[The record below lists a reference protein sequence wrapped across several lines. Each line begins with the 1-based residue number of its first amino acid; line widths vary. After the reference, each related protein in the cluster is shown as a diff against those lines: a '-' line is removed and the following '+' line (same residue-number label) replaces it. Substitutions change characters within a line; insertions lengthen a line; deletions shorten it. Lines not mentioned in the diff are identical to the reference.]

1 MNPDSSKKSQ
11 RGVPLSEIPELKE
24 TSSVTKTKLWNFLFS
39 LTIFSVFSINAKA
52 VELYSFFDNQC
63 REVIGYLVSERNN
76 VYDIL
81 SFDGKIISLHK
92 DNVKGVL
99 VYNFVNP
106 PLKKIK
112 LKKNKLKNIITL
124 SIQSEG
130 RVDVFSGF
138 PLQFIEDLIVFLGIN
153 GSVRV
158 HKMDSI
164 LKIRPFKGK
173 KVKKP
178 GKNTK
183 LNIQSVGYMQSC
195 MESGRKGYLRPNR
208 ILVDK
213 IKIQQFLSSYK
224 KGYEG
229 LKSFQERTYLY
240 ARPMIYNQKTKFGM
254 IYQKAL
260 EKSFYTD
267 TFPFIEWS
275 SGRPFRV
282 QNFNQVGLVFNEY
295 GADLD
300 PILGF
305 KAEIKAHFFHSVFV
319 GNFEG
324 LSAGKDFFI
333 KSRLLKTKVK
343 KFFADSGLNY
353 SAMVGGDLGSHS
365 LSVVLYYPV
374 YIFGSGH
381 EVREIL
387 ATNNSYALRYMYTNS
402 FLRFYTVTSFRDK
415 NIENSNDENIRAF
428 RTKYEPPLEDSSFTE
443 DEKISIENYHIKS
456 FFVRSGVD
464 FDLPNETYL
473 GFNLLMLNLDYN
485 EQPDSGNVKLNRMGG
500 SVYARKNFGDYI
512 SFGLRI
518 NYLKDKVSGRL
529 NGETFNNNTDGYIL
543 GFEGGLVF

>member
-1 MNPDSSKKSQ
+1 MNTDINKKPES
-11 RGVPLSEIPELKE
+11 GFPVPETPELKE
-24 TSSVTKTKLWNFLFS
+24 TSSDIKTRLWNFLLSF
-39 LTIFSVFSINAKA
+39 TFFSVFSINAKA

-63 REVIGYLVSERNN
+63 KEVAGYLVSEKNN
-76 VYDIL
+76 AYDIL

-92 DNVKGVL
+92 DNIKGVL

-106 PLKKIK
+106 PLKKIDLQK
-112 LKKNKLKNIITL
+112 DKIENIITI
-124 SIQSEG
+124 STQNEG
-130 RVDVFSGF
+130 KLDVFSGF
-138 PLQFIEDLIVFLGIN
+138 PLQFIEDLVVFLGTDS
-153 GSVRV
+153 SVRV

-178 GKNTK
+178 GKNTR
-183 LNIQSVGYMQSC
+183 LDIQSKGYMQSC
-195 MESGRKGYLRPNR
+195 MESGREGYLRPNR

-240 ARPMIYNQKTKFGM
+240 ARPLIYNKKTRFGM
-254 IYQKAL
+254 ISQKPL
-260 EKSFYTD
+260 EKSSTPPS
-267 TFPFIEWS
+267 PFIEWS

-282 QNFNQVGLVFNEY
+282 QSFNQIGLVFNEY

-305 KAEIKAHFFHSVFV
+305 KTEIKAHFFHSVFV

-324 LSAGKDFFI
+324 LSAGKDFFV
-333 KSRLLKTKVK
+333 KSRPLKTKVK
-343 KFFADSGLNY
+343 KPFADSGLNY
-353 SAMVGGDLGSHS
+353 SAIVGGDLGPHS
-365 LSVVLYYPV
+365 LSIVLYYPV
-374 YIFGSGH
+374 YVFGSGH

-387 ATNNSYALRYMYTNS
+387 ATSNSYALRYMYTNS
-402 FLRFYTVTSFRDK
+402 FLRIYAVTSFRDK
-415 NIENSNDENIRAF
+415 NIENPNDENIRAF
-428 RTKYEPPLEDSSFTE
+428 RKKHDSWGDSFYE

-464 FDLPNETYL
+464 FDLPEETSL
-473 GFNLLMLNLDYN
+473 GFNLLLLNLDYN
-485 EQPDSGNVKLNRMGG
+485 EQPGSGNARLNRMGG

-518 NYLKDKVSGRL
+518 NYLNDKVSGRL
-529 NGETFNNNTDGYIL
+529 GGDSLGNSTDEYVL